1 MKIYLDKNILQHT
14 ITREQ
19 LNNLFDSYGTSKLAA
34 QTEYKEYRK
43 TVNDLDKFI
52 VSRLSL
58 PYVKIQNKDAF
69 VRVDYII
76 DYTPEKIKW
85 FVKTWFT
92 DIKAPESRIYK
103 QPLTFFIKGD

>member
-1 MKIYLDKNILQHT
+1 MKIYLNKKILEHAV
-14 ITREQ
+14 TREQ
-19 LNNLFDSYGTSKLAA
+19 LNSLFDNYGTSTLAA

-43 TVNDLDKFI
+43 ATRDLDKFI

-85 FVKTWFT
+85 FVKTWFA